1 MASMT
6 LYPYGYKLN
15 WSGKKEVDEQRAEV
29 VRLIYKKYLE
39 GMNRY
44 AITWY
49 LINRKIL
56 RPRGDSCDWQY
67 TMVTKILMDERYL
80 GTERFPPILTR
91 EVFEAAQEK
100 RKREKEKAIATMH
113 ESCNGQ
119 RVYPFSGFIKC
130 GSCGSN
136 YIRGIQHVNSLARK
150 ATWRCRNY
158 RLKNEGKCNA
168 SGNIYEEVLEV
179 ICVEAYN
186 KVLKD
191 SVSGKLVSKR
201 QNSLIPKNEPL
212 EILIKETILQMENAD
227 DQRLFKLKADLDIL
241 IAKRTAMA
249 WDTAPFDLS
258 HFETEKINKHFML
271 NPMPMEELDI
281 EKFRAIFNNMV
292 ADEPGRLKLIL
303 INGNEMSMDYKPMR
317 GQVENAKKYRNYT
330 CKADKGTPGT

>member
-1 MASMT
+1 MASIP

-15 WSGKKEVDEQRAEV
+15 WLGKKEVDEERAEV

-56 RPRGDSCDWQY
+56 RPRGDCCDWQY
-67 TMVTKILMDERYL
+67 AMVTKILIDERYL
-80 GTERFPPILTR
+80 GSEKYPPLLNR

-100 RKREKEKAIATMH
+100 RKNEKEKAIATMH

-136 YIRGIQHVNSLARK
+136 YIRGIQHVNSLVRK

-158 RLKNEGKCNA
+158 NLKNEGKCNA
-168 SGNIYEEVLEV
+168 SGNVYEEVLEV
-179 ICVEAYN
+179 VCVEAYN
-186 KVLKD
+186 KVLQD
-191 SVSGKLVSKR
+191 CASGKIVPKR
-201 QNSLIPKNEPL
+201 PENSVPKYDPL
-212 EILIKETILQMENAD
+212 EVLIKETIDQM
-227 DQRLFKLKADLDIL
+227 KKADEKRLIELQSDLNIL
-241 IAKRTAMA
+241 MTKQTLTAWNA
-249 WDTAPFDLS
+249 APLDLS
-258 HFETEKINKHFML
+258 EFETEKIIRHFSV
-271 NPMPMEELDI
+271 NPEPMIEMDV
-281 EKFRAIFNNMV
+281 EKFKVIFERIEAI
-292 ADEPGRLKLIL
+292 EPGKLKLIL
-303 INGNEMSMDYKPMR
+303 KNGNELLQEYKPMR

-330 CKADKGTPGT
+330 CKADKRT